1 MEYNK
6 TMENDTDSGENKLN
20 FRYIEQAGVYEGFCL
35 VKAVNIK
42 KTSKGSTFLDLI
54 LADRSGELGA
64 KLWDYREEIHGVIAV
79 NDLIKV
85 RGPISPFNGEDQ
97 MRVDRIRKATEED
110 GLRLE
115 DFIPCAP
122 ESGERML
129 AEIKKVIA
137 SFRDEGL
144 RELVGTILR
153 EHEERLLFYPAAFKL
168 HHAVRG
174 GLLYHTL
181 SILRMA
187 QMVCAQY
194 PFVDADLLYSGVILH
209 DIGKVYEFDAD
220 GTGIAEKYT
229 LEGNLVGHIP
239 RGAGIVHDTA
249 QRLGT
254 DRETAL
260 LLEHMILSHHG
271 TPEYGAVQYPAFLE
285 AEILS
290 ELDMLDA
297 RIYEIAHAVTAI
309 PKGEFTQR
317 QWALDNRRLYNHG
330 RVELPPEAKLT
341 EE

>member
-1 MEYNK
+1 MAGVHWGIMETEPEEPEEK
-6 TMENDTDSGENKLN
+6 TLN
-20 FRYIEQAGVYEGFCL
+20 FRYIESAGVYEGFCL
-35 VKAVNIK
+35 VKSVNIK
-42 KTSKGSTFLDLI
+42 KTSKGSTFLDLV
-54 LADRSGELGA
+54 LADRSGEIGA
-64 KLWDYREEIHGVIAV
+64 KLWDYREEIHGTVSV

-97 MRVDRIRKATEED
+97 LRVDRIRKVSPED

-122 ESGERML
+122 EDGLQML
-129 AEIKKVIA
+129 EEIEKAVA
-137 SFRDEGL
+137 GFRDAGL
-144 RELVGTILR
+144 RDLVNTILS
-153 EHEERLLFYPAAFKL
+153 EHRERLLFYPAAFKL
-168 HHAVRG
+168 HHAIRG

-187 QMVCAQY
+187 QMICAQY

-220 GTGIAEKYT
+220 ATGIAEKYT
-229 LEGNLVGHIP
+229 LEGNLVGHIA
-239 RGAGIVHDTA
+239 RGAGIVHETA
-249 QRLGT
+249 ERLGT

-297 RIYEIAHAVTAI
+297 RIYEIAHAVSAV
-309 PKGEFTQR
+309 PKGDFTQR

-330 RVELPPEAKLT
+330 RMEPAQEK
-341 EE
+341 E

>member
-1 MEYNK
+1 M
-6 TMENDTDSGENKLN
+6 
-20 FRYIEQAGVYEGFCL
+20 

-42 KTSKGSTFLDLI
+42 KTSKGSTFLDLV

-64 KLWDYREEIHGVIAV
+64 KLWDYREEVHGVVAV

-97 MRVDRIRKATEED
+97 MRVDRIRQATAQD

-129 AEIKKVIA
+129 EEIKKVIA
-137 SFRDEGL
+137 AFRDEEL
-144 RELVGTILR
+144 KKLVGTIVA

-209 DIGKVYEFDAD
+209 DIGKTYEFDAD

-229 LEGNLVGHIP
+229 LEGNLVGHIA
-239 RGAGIVHDTA
+239 RGAGLVHDAA

-254 DRETAL
+254 DQETAL

-297 RIYEIAHAVTAI
+297 RIYEIAHATAAV

-317 QWALDNRRLYNHG
+317 QWSLDNRRLYNHG
-330 RVELPPEAKLT
+330 RVDLPPEARLMEK
-341 EE
+341 E